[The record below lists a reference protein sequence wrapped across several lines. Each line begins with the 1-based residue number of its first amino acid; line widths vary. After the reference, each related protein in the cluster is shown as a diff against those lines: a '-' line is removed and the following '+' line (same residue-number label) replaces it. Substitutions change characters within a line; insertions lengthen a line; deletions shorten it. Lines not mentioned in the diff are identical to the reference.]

1 MMHPMNNKASW
12 LAGLALGC
20 ALATPAAQADDSEY
34 RGFYF
39 TAGLG
44 SGEYDIAGKGANDAA
59 IMAGLSDELALIP
72 IQPITQLTLDPEAST
87 QDDSL
92 TPWSAA
98 IGYRFNKWVA
108 VEAGYVDLG
117 EFLYSLTGT
126 LTGTYAFPCDDC
138 ELGYDTVQLAGD
150 FQRAKQI
157 TSSGI
162 TASVLGMFPAGQHLD
177 FHVRGGLYY
186 ADTRVTDR
194 LRYMDATY
202 EEGVFNL
209 YHRRVDASEMEL
221 FAGIGAAWNINE
233 SFALRVE
240 YQKYFDVGDDE
251 STGESDVDVI
261 NLSVLFK

>member
-1 MMHPMNNKASW
+1 MMHREMINKAGW
-12 LAGLALGC
+12 LAGLTLGC
-20 ALATPAAQADDSEY
+20 ALATPAMAEDY

-39 TAGLG
+39 TAWGG
-44 SGEYDIAGKGANDAA
+44 SGEYDVPSKSANDAA
-59 IMAGLSDELALIP
+59 IMAGLNAELAVLP
-72 IQPITQLTLDPEAST
+72 IQPFTQVTLSPEGST

-92 TPWSAA
+92 TPWGAA

-126 LTGTYAFPCDDC
+126 LTGQYGFFCETCDPADI
-138 ELGYDTVQLAGD
+138 YVVPLAGD
-150 FQRAKQI
+150 FERAKQI

-162 TASVLGMFPAGQHLD
+162 TASVLGMFAAGQHFD

-194 LRYMDATY
+194 LRYMDAQF
-202 EEGVFNL
+202 EDDVFNL
-209 YHRRVDASEMEL
+209 YHRRVDASQMEL
-221 FAGIGAAWNINE
+221 LAGIGGAWNINE
-233 SFALRVE
+233 NFSLRVE

-251 STGESDVDVI
+251 KAGESDVDVI
-261 NLSVLFK
+261 NVSVLFK